1 MWEGVCG
8 DDFSGGIIGGEGDVY
23 WIGVE
28 GVLHGNGVWRGFF
41 FLWGYKRGGSQ
52 PSLRC

>member
-1 MWEGVCG
+1 MWGGVCG

-28 GVLHGNGVWRGFF
+28 GVLHGNGVWRFF
-41 FLWGYKRGGSQ
+41 FSFGATKGAGVS
-52 PSLRC
+52 PV